1 MREVKVQSD
10 APFSGLAASPV
21 EEVPSVSMIVLC
33 RNERDFIA
41 GCLDSLVA
49 NTYPKDRL
57 EVLVADGMSEDG
69 TRSIVE
75 SYAERYPFIR
85 LIDNPKRIPA
95 TAANEGIKV
104 ATGDFVMIAGA
115 HAIYPQEYV
124 RRCVGYSHSYPTAD
138 NVGGVRLTVPRSNT
152 VIGRSI
158 AYVSSHRF
166 GAGTA
171 SYHRGRSTPGWVD
184 SVWGGCY
191 RRKVFEKCG
200 LYNEA
205 LRVGEDREFNQRLRE
220 RGGRVLL
227 APEIKCIYYARSKFI
242 DHCRWAFRMG
252 FWPFHAGKLVG
263 RSLLS
268 ARNFVPLAFV
278 LTLFVSLA
286 TAWCSRFGQVW
297 LLGLL
302 CSYFLASV
310 VSSAALVQRERD
322 PRYLFVV
329 PLIFAATHVFYGIGS
344 LHGIAKPVLRR
355 WTAPETTVPV

>member
-10 APFSGLAASPV
+10 APFSSLAASPV

-33 RNERDFIA
+33 RNEKDFIA

-75 SYAERYPFIR
+75 SYAEKYPFIR

-104 ATGDFVMIAGA
+104 ATGEFVMIAGA

-124 RRCVGYSHSYPTAD
+124 WRCVGYSHSYPTAD
-138 NVGGVRLTVPRSNT
+138 NVGGVCLTVPRSNT

-220 RGGRVLL
+220 RGEGFCWL
-227 APEIKCIYYARSKFI
+227 PRS
-242 DHCRWAFRMG
+242 
-252 FWPFHAGKLVG
+252 
-263 RSLLS
+263 S
-268 ARNFVPLAFV
+268 
-278 LTLFVSLA
+278 VSTML
-286 TAWCSRFGQVW
+286 
-297 LLGLL
+297 
-302 CSYFLASV
+302 
-310 VSSAALVQRERD
+310 
-322 PRYLFVV
+322 
-329 PLIFAATHVFYGIGS
+329 AATS
-344 LHGIAKPVLRR
+344 SNLPVG
-355 WTAPETTVPV
+355 V